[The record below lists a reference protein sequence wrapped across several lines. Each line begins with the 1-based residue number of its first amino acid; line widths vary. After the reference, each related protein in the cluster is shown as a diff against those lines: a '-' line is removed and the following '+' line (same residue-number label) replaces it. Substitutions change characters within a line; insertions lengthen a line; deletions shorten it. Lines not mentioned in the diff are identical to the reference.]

1 MTVETEQKKSPR
13 PADVI
18 SHMKTPLPVFVG
30 FSARGPVNKPF
41 EIKRRGQF
49 IVTFGSMKKCGY
61 LAPAASGFFLNGGER
76 FMVLNLGLR
85 PEGLED
91 VKGRFKEGLAA
102 LDALEDIAF
111 IIAPG
116 EYEPSIHEILLDYCE
131 KRDCYAL
138 LDGPEELIENVKEAS
153 EDEGVAVDESKV
165 SVANNEASVEGEE
178 EQEKYVNLPKVNSS
192 KGLVIYPWIYLKDRV
207 MGDFY
212 IPPTGHIAGII
223 CRLFKEGSNPDFSTI
238 EGTIL
243 LRYKFTPEET
253 EQYKDRGISSLT
265 YPTKLPGIRLK

>member
-13 PADVI
+13 PVDVL

-30 FSARGPVNKPF
+30 FSARGPVGKPF
-41 EIKRRGQF
+41 EIKRWGQF

-61 LAPAASGFFLNGGER
+61 LATAASGFFLNGGER
-76 FMVLNLGLR
+76 FMVLNMGVR
-85 PEGLED
+85 PEGLDD
-91 VKGRFKEGLAA
+91 VKGRYKEGLAV
-102 LDALEDIAF
+102 LDALGDIAF

-116 EYEPSIHEILLDYCE
+116 EHEPSIHEILLDYCE

-138 LDGPEELIENVKEAS
+138 LDGPEELIETVKETPEGS
-153 EDEGVAVDESKV
+153 EDEA
-165 SVANNEASVEGEE
+165 AVEGEEE
-178 EQEKYVNLPKVNSS
+178 EQEKYVNMPKVNSS

-212 IPPTGHIAGII
+212 IPPTGHIAGIL
-223 CRLFKEGSNPDFSTI
+223 CRLFREGSKPDFSTI
-238 EGTIL
+238 QGTIL
-243 LRYKFTPEET
+243 LRYRFTAEET